1 MKEKSWWKA
10 ENGGR
15 KRRERKEKESS
26 PCLVFHH
33 QSAALYKIRD
43 KPLHNYCDLE
53 SQIFMELAGDLT
65 FRELRSQQFPATVN
79 MLTLGQRSF

>member
-1 MKEKSWWKA
+1 MEEEQEEK
-10 ENGGR
+10 
-15 KRRERKEKESS
+15 ERKKESS

-53 SQIFMELAGDLT
+53 SQIFMGLAGDPI
-65 FRELRSQQFPATVN
+65 FRELRSQKSSATVT

>member
-1 MKEKSWWKA
+1 MESRKWSEEKK
-10 ENGGR
+10 R
-15 KRRERKEKESS
+15 KKGKKVL

-65 FRELRSQQFPATVN
+65 FRAELRSQQLYNSEHAEP
-79 MLTLGQRSF
+79 R